1 MARRRSAAASWVIS
15 STSASPDEPR
25 HSSRGANVLP
35 RRALIVWVALV
46 AALITLSYASD
57 AAAPGAPDKDLLYR
71 YSTAVGAVI
80 QYALI
85 GGVVFFAAR
94 GIAPTTLGFMRPG
107 SWLRA
112 GALTIASLLAIWTAG
127 ASLNVVLK
135 AGEEQGLVP
144 DDWDP
149 SRAGP
154 FVANFVVI
162 AVVAPIVEETTYRGL
177 GFAAVSDKLGP
188 VAAIWITALAFGLSH
203 GLLIALPV
211 LAIFGG
217 ILAWLRWRTDSLYP
231 PIMLHAVFNATALLA
246 SVTFG
251 GGL

>member
-1 MARRRSAAASWVIS
+1 MIASI
-15 STSASPDEPR
+15 SASHGDPWDG
-25 HSSRGANVLP
+25 SRRENALP
-35 RRALIVWVALV
+35 RRALTVWVALV
-46 AALITLSYASD
+46 ASLIALAYLSN
-57 AAAPGAPDKDLLYR
+57 AAAPGAPDKDVLYR
-71 YSTAVGAVI
+71 YSTAVGGVI

-85 GGVVFFAAR
+85 GGVVAFATR
-94 GIAPTTLGFMRPG
+94 GIPPTTLGFIRPG

-112 GALTIASLLAIWTAG
+112 GALTTAALIAIWVAG
-127 ASLNVVLK
+127 AGLNVFLK

-144 DDWDP
+144 ADWDP

-177 GFAAVSDKLGP
+177 GFVAVADRLGP
-188 VAAIWITALAFGLSH
+188 VAAVWITALAFGLSH

-211 LAIFGG
+211 LTLFGA
-217 ILAWLRWRTDSLYP
+217 ILAWLRSHTRSLYP
-231 PIMLHAVFNATALLA
+231 PIILHALFNGSALIA
-246 SVTFG
+246 AVTVG